1 MGGFYSF
8 EALKPTLTAQ
18 GLLSTEPRIEDSSMR
33 RFFQTLVCLVAV
45 AGYGQSGIPGRRGVS
60 IRGFFPEAA
69 VRQAE
74 IETTFRAVPSPDAAR
89 KDLRALTREPHVA
102 GTPEDYRTAQYV
114 LDQFREAGLEGH
126 MVEYRVLLPMPNE
139 VRVDLVEPFKRQGPT
154 PEQDWN
160 GDKKLP
166 DSSVVP
172 AFNAYSP
179 SGDVTAKV
187 VYANFG
193 LPQDYERLK
202 GLGIDVAGQIVIVR
216 YGKCFRGVKAYVAE
230 QHHAAGLLM
239 YSDPAD
245 DGYRRGDVYPRG
257 PWRPESGVQRG
268 SILYLTSYAGDP
280 LTPGIAA
287 TETAKRLRPE
297 DVETLPKIPTTPVS
311 YRDASPILE
320 NLGGPVAPPE
330 WQGALPFTYHIGPG
344 TSKVHLKLDMD
355 FKVRPIWNVM
365 ARIPGAVQPDRWVV
379 VGNHRDAWTYGA
391 VDPNSG
397 TAPLVAVARGLG
409 RILKQGWRPKRTII
423 LASWDGEEFGLL
435 GSTEWVED
443 HTEVLGRNAVA
454 YLNMDVGV
462 SGTRFNA
469 SAVPSLRRLI
479 FDVTREVKD
488 PATGRA
494 LESVW
499 AEESHK
505 VKDEGGIP
513 ISVPDQTG
521 APESGD
527 PRVGDLGS
535 GSDYTPFLQHLGVP
549 SLDIGFG
556 GPYGVYH
563 ASSDNLYWMEHFGDP
578 TFRYSVLAA
587 QIYGTLALR
596 LADADVLPLE
606 YEDYGKALE
615 KYLDNLDKE
624 LKKDGDY
631 GRLDLESARAS
642 ATRFSE
648 AARALGMRLGEAESV
663 PGLDQEGLSA
673 VNGDLLDVERNFLLD
688 NGLPGRSWFRH
699 AFYAPGVYTG
709 YAAVVFPGIR
719 EAAGRKDWDTAS
731 EQLNLVQAAID
742 RGTATLERALRKLDD
757 SLEAA
762 SGRGGSRGVDAAE
775 PGH

>member
-1 MGGFYSF
+1 
-8 EALKPTLTAQ
+8 
-18 GLLSTEPRIEDSSMR
+18 MR
-33 RFFQTLVCLVAV
+33 RVFQTLVCLVAV
-45 AGYGQSGIPGRRGVS
+45 AGYGQSGIPGRRRVS

-74 IETTFRAVPSPDAAR
+74 IETTFRAVPSPDAAH

-114 LDQFREAGLEGH
+114 LDQFREAGLEGQI
-126 MVEYRVLLPMPNE
+126 VEYRVLLPMPRE
-139 VRVDLVEPFKRQGPT
+139 VKVDLVEPIKRPGPT
-154 PEQDWN
+154 PEQDWD
-160 GDKKLP
+160 GDKKSQ

-179 SGDVTAKV
+179 SGNVTAQV

-193 LPQDYERLK
+193 LPQDYKRLK
-202 GLGIDVAGQIVIVR
+202 DLGIDVAGKIVIVR
-216 YGKCFRGVKAYVAE
+216 YGKSFRGVKAYVAE
-230 QHHAAGLLM
+230 QYHAAGLLI

-257 PWRPESGVQRG
+257 PWRPASGVQRG

-280 LTPGIAA
+280 LTPGVAA
-287 TETAKRLRPE
+287 TDTAKRLKPE
-297 DVETLPKIPTTPVS
+297 DAETLPRIPTTPIS
-311 YRDASPILE
+311 SRDASPILE
-320 NLGGPVAPPE
+320 NLGGAVGPPE

-344 TSKVHLKLDMD
+344 ASKVHLKLDMD

-365 ARIPGAVQPDRWVV
+365 VRIPGAAQPDRWVV

-391 VDPNSG
+391 ADPNSG
-397 TAPLVAVARGLG
+397 TAPLLAVARGLG
-409 RILKQGWRPKRTII
+409 RLLKQGWRPKRTIV

-435 GSTEWVED
+435 GSTEWAED
-443 HTEVLGRNAVA
+443 HAEALGRNAVA

-479 FDVTREVKD
+479 FEVTREVRD
-488 PATGRA
+488 PATGRS

-505 VKDEGGIP
+505 VKEEGGIP
-513 ISVPDQTG
+513 ITVPDQTAVPG
-521 APESGD
+521 SGD
-527 PRVGDLGS
+527 PRVADLGS
-535 GSDYTPFLQHLGVP
+535 GSDYTAFLQHLGVP

-563 ASSDNLYWMEHFGDP
+563 ASSDNFYWMEHFGDP

-596 LADADVLPLE
+596 LADADVLPLD

-615 KYLDNLDKE
+615 DYLDKLDGE
-624 LKKDGDY
+624 LKKSGDHAM
-631 GRLDLESARAS
+631 LDFASSRAS
-642 ATRFSE
+642 AVRFSE
-648 AARALGMRLGEAESV
+648 AARSLGEKLERMKSV
-663 PGLDQEGLSA
+663 PGLAPNDLRA
-673 VNGDLLDVERNFLLD
+673 VNGELLEIERNFLLD
-688 NGLPGRSWFRH
+688 KGLPGRAWFRH

-719 EAAGRKDWDTAS
+719 EAVGEKDWATAS

-742 RGTATLERALRKLDD
+742 RGSATLGRALRKLDE
-757 SLEAA
+757 SIEAA
-762 SGRGGSRGVDAAE
+762 SKRRGLREIDAVE

>member
-1 MGGFYSF
+1 M
-8 EALKPTLTAQ
+8 K
-18 GLLSTEPRIEDSSMR
+18 RIL
-33 RFFQTLVCLVAV
+33 QTLVCLLVV
-45 AGYGQSGIPGRRGVS
+45 AGYGQSGMAGRQGVS

-69 VRQAE
+69 VRQSE
-74 IETTFRAVPSPDAAR
+74 IEATFRALPTPDAAR
-89 KDLRALTREPHVA
+89 EDLRTLTREPHVA

-126 MVEYRVLLPMPNE
+126 IVEYRVLLPMPKE
-139 VRVDLVEPFKRQGPT
+139 VKVDLVEPFKRQGPT
-154 PEQDWN
+154 PEQNWD
-160 GDKKLP
+160 GDKKSKY
-166 DSSVVP
+166 SSVVR

-179 SGDVTAKV
+179 SGDVTAQV

-193 LPQDYERLK
+193 LPQDYQRLED
-202 GLGIDVAGQIVIVR
+202 LGIDVTDKIVIVR
-216 YGKCFRGVKAYVAE
+216 YGKCFRGVKSYVAE
-230 QHHAAGLLM
+230 QHHAAGLLI

-268 SILYLTSYAGDP
+268 SILYLTAYAGDP

-287 TETAKRLRPE
+287 TQTANRLKPE
-297 DVETLPKIPTTPVS
+297 DAETLPKIPTTPLS
-311 YRDASPILE
+311 SRDASPILE
-320 NLGGPVAPPE
+320 NLGGAVAPPE

-344 TSKVHLKLDMD
+344 ASKVHLKLDMD
-355 FKVRPIWNVM
+355 FKVRPIWDVM
-365 ARIPGAVQPDRWVV
+365 ARIPGTLQPDRWVV

-397 TAPLVAVARGLG
+397 TAPLLAVARGLG
-409 RILKQGWRPKRTII
+409 HLLKQGWTPKRTIV

-435 GSTEWVED
+435 GSTEWAED
-443 HTEVLGRNAVA
+443 HAEVLGRNAVA

-462 SGTRFNA
+462 SGTRFSA
-469 SAVPSLRRLI
+469 SAIPSLRRLI
-479 FDVTREVKD
+479 FEVTREVKD
-488 PATGRA
+488 PATGRD

-499 AEESHK
+499 SEESRK

-513 ISVPDQTG
+513 ITVPDQTA
-521 APESGD
+521 APVSGG

-556 GPYGVYH
+556 GSYGVYH
-563 ASSDNLYWMEHFGDP
+563 ASSDNFYWMKKFGDP

-596 LADADVLPLE
+596 LADADLLPLD

-615 KYLDNLDKE
+615 KYLGDLDGE
-624 LKKDGDY
+624 LKNSGDH
-631 GRLDLESARAS
+631 GKLDLESTRAS
-642 ATRFSE
+642 AIRFEE
-648 AARALGMRLGEAESV
+648 AARSLGKRLGEAKFT
-663 PGLDQEGLSA
+663 PGLDPEDLRA
-673 VNGDLLDVERNFLLD
+673 VNGDLLEVERNFLLD
-688 NGLPGRSWFRH
+688 KGLPGRAWFRH

-719 EAAGRKDWDTAS
+719 EALSRRDWATAS

-742 RGTATLERALRKLDD
+742 RGTATLGRALRKLDD
-757 SLEAA
+757 SLQAA
-762 SGRGGSRGVDAAE
+762 SKRRSPSDADAVE